1 MSNPLFDVEDSKELP
16 TILGGR
22 LGRFKSSSSRDGKV
36 HDIKYLARIGQHS
49 TVTNDDSDDEVTS
62 EGAHAQVFKVRIDS
76 KIFALK
82 IVRLSI

>member
-1 MSNPLFDVEDSKELP
+1 MSNHHFTIEDTKELP

-22 LGRFKSSSSRDGKV
+22 LHRFKSSSRDGKV

-49 TVTNDDSDDEVTS
+49 TITNHDSDDEVTS
-62 EGAHAQVFKVRIDS
+62 EGTHAQVFKVRIDS